1 MNNEEQLED
10 QRIAEHLSS
19 KELELLRAG
28 DARGELLVAAL
39 LHLEEC
45 ETCSEKLSA
54 STINEVLRAV
64 FDEEELPPTN
74 NSGSSSHNANH
85 RL

>member
-19 KELELLRAG
+19 EELELLRAG
-28 DARGELLVAAL
+28 EARGELLVAAL

-45 ETCSEKLSA
+45 EACSEKLSV
-54 STINEVLRAV
+54 STVGEVLRAV
-64 FDEEELPPTN
+64 FDEEDPFPAN
-74 NSGSSSHNANH
+74 DSGCSSQNANH
-85 RL
+85 GL